1 LSLRPERVTIR
12 PQAGSVDNVYD
23 AKVKELIYLGDH
35 MRTRVTLLGHDDF
48 VIKVPNS
55 AGHQHLKVG
64 ESVPVGWHAED
75 CRALDHA

>member
-1 LSLRPERVTIR
+1 MANVFDARV
-12 PQAGSVDNVYD
+12 Q
-23 AKVKELIYLGDH
+23 ELIYLGDH

-64 ESVPVGWHAED
+64 ETVPVGWHAQD